1 MFTARDYCRAGSME
15 EAWTLYQKK
24 NNIVVGGMQWLKMSD
39 ASYGTLIDLSGL
51 GLDRIEED
59 QYEFH
64 IGAMTTLRQLET
76 DAGFNAYTDGAARKA
91 LSGIVGVQFRNLAT
105 VGGSVAGRYGFSDV
119 CTLLLCLNTYVHL
132 FHAETS
138 SEIPLAEF
146 LAHPCSRDI
155 VTGITVKKVKTKV
168 FYESVR
174 NTRTDF
180 PILTCAASLRYNET
194 PSKILLSIGARPQK
208 AVLFAAPA
216 EDAAKDPAAFAAR
229 VAEEIPTGS
238 NVRGSAQYRSHLV
251 QVLAERAARN
261 LFQKD

>member
-1 MFTARDYCRAGSME
+1 ME

-24 NNIVVGGMQWLKMSD
+24 NNIIVGGMQWLKMSN

-51 GLDRIEED
+51 GLNGIEED
-59 QYEFH
+59 QTEFR

-76 DAGFNAYTDGAARKA
+76 NEGFNAYTDGAAKKA

-132 FHAETS
+132 FRAENS
-138 SEIPLAEF
+138 SEILLADF
-146 LAHPCSRDI
+146 LEMPYSRDI

-180 PILTCAASLRYNET
+180 PILTCAASLRYDSASDASS
-194 PSKILLSIGARPQK
+194 PKILLSIGARPQK
-208 AVLFAAPA
+208 AVLFIAPA
-216 EDAAKDPAAFAAR
+216 EEAAKDPAAFAAR
-229 VAEEIPTGS
+229 VAAEIPTGS

-251 QVLAERAARN
+251 QVLAERAARD
-261 LFQKD
+261 LLQSD